1 MKAIV
6 ALLLSCIAV
15 MMIAGCTSPAAPPP
29 GTPTTEATLVPI
41 PTPDLEPRPTSV
53 VPPIYGVSIQVQ
65 KNPIST
71 NPWISV
77 VFEGGSG
84 LGYATLMEATVIRS
98 DGIIEEKSAFKPAK
112 GTQILFTG
120 TTKTDRVIV
129 NVSDRVIVNV
139 SYVDGST
146 YTVTDVQVPFQ
157 NINPT

>member
-1 MKAIV
+1 MTMKVIL
-6 ALLLSCIAV
+6 ALLVSCIAI
-15 MMIAGCTSPAAPPP
+15 MMIAGCTSPVSPPV
-29 GTPTTEATLVPI
+29 TPTTEATPVPT
-41 PTPDLEPRPTSV
+41 PTPDLEPKPTSV

-84 LGYATLMEATVIRS
+84 LGYATSMEATVIRS
-98 DGIIEEKSAFKPAK
+98 DGIYEPPKSAFKPSK
-112 GTQILFTG
+112 GTQILFNG
-120 TTKTDRVIV
+120 TTKT
-129 NVSDRVIVNV
+129 DRVIVNV

-146 YTVTDVQVPFQ
+146 YTVTDVQVPFS

>member
-1 MKAIV
+1 MTMRIIL
-6 ALLLSCIAV
+6 ALLVSCIAI
-15 MMIAGCTSPAAPPP
+15 MMIAGCTSPVAPPP
-29 GTPTTEATLVPI
+29 GTPTTGVTPVPT
-41 PTPDLEPRPTSV
+41 PKPDLEPQPTSV

-98 DGIIEEKSAFKPAK
+98 DGIIEQKSAFKPAK
-112 GTQILFTG
+112 GTQILFNG
-120 TTKTDRVIV
+120 TTKT
-129 NVSDRVIVNV
+129 DRVIVNV

-146 YTVTDVQVPFQ
+146 YTVRDVQVPFS
-157 NINPT
+157 NINPA

>member
-1 MKAIV
+1 MNVII
-6 ALLLSCIAV
+6 ALLVSCIAV
-15 MMIAGCTSPAAPPP
+15 MMIAGCTSPVPPP
-29 GTPTTEATLVPI
+29 ATPTTEATPVATA
-41 PTPDLEPRPTSV
+41 TPDLEPRPTSV
-53 VPPIYGVSIQVQ
+53 VPPIYGVSIQIQ

-84 LGYATLMEATVIRS
+84 LGYATVMEATVIRS
-98 DGIIEEKSAFKPAK
+98 DGIIEPPKSAFKPSK

-129 NVSDRVIVNV
+129 NVS
-139 SYVDGST
+139 YVDGST
-146 YTVTDVQVPFQ
+146 YTVRDVQVPFQ

>member
-1 MKAIV
+1 MLISMRV
-6 ALLLSCIAV
+6 IIALFVSCIAI
-15 MMIAGCTSPAAPPP
+15 MMIAGCTSLAPPP
-29 GTPTTEATLVPI
+29 ATPTTEATPVPTG
-41 PTPDLEPRPTSV
+41 TPDLEPRPTSV
-53 VPPIYGVSIQVQ
+53 VPPIYGVSIQIQ
-65 KNPIST
+65 KNTISV

-98 DGIIEEKSAFKPAK
+98 DGIIEQKSAFRPAK
-112 GTQILFTG
+112 GTQILFDG
-120 TTKTDRVIV
+120 TTKT
-129 NVSDRVIVNV
+129 DRVIVNV

>member
-1 MKAIV
+1 MSMKVII
-6 ALLLSCIAV
+6 ALLVSCIAI
-15 MMIAGCTSPAAPPP
+15 MMIAGCTSPVAPPP
-29 GTPTTEATLVPI
+29 GTPTTEATPVPTA
-41 PTPDLEPRPTSV
+41 TPDLEPRPTSV
-53 VPPIYGVSIQVQ
+53 VPPLYSVSIQIQ

-98 DGIIEEKSAFKPAK
+98 DGIIEQKSAFKPAK
-112 GTQILFTG
+112 GTQILFNG
-120 TTKTDRVIV
+120 TTRT
-129 NVSDRVIVNV
+129 DRVIVNV

-146 YTVTDVQVPFQ
+146 YTVSDVQLPFS

>member
-1 MKAIV
+1 MSMKVII
-6 ALLLSCIAV
+6 ALLVSCIAI
-15 MMIAGCTSPAAPPP
+15 MMIAGCTSPVSPPV
-29 GTPTTEATLVPI
+29 TPTTKATLEPT
-41 PTPDLEPRPTSV
+41 PTPDLEPEPTSV
-53 VPPIYGVSIQVQ
+53 VPPIYTVSIQVQ

-84 LGYATLMEATVIRS
+84 LGYANVMEATVIRS
-98 DGIIEEKSAFKPAK
+98 DGIIEQKSAFKPSK
-112 GTQILFTG
+112 GTQILFNG
-120 TTKTDRVIV
+120 TTKT
-129 NVSDRVIVNV
+129 DRVIVNV